1 MEKKNFEGL
10 NWLFKILGFEI
21 NKSMCR
27 NWEKIYRNLRESNYG
42 NYIIMEIMSSWDYL
56 IRRYKWVF
64 IEVGFVEK

>member
-1 MEKKNFEGL
+1 MKL
-10 NWLFKILGFEI
+10 IRVCVEI
-21 NKSMCR
+21 VF
-27 NWEKIYRNLRESNYG
+27 WEKIYRNLRESNYG